1 MFCKKCGE
9 ILNDNDKECK
19 KCGTDVSF
27 DDFETMHTYDRQRQK
42 ELKVELKRLEK
53 ESKKTNKKL
62 SVFNIFKRI
71 IIVLMIL
78 CMVLSG
84 LFIAI
89 YYYTLNSP
97 YDTYYNDV
105 KIEKYLY
112 KNNFNVLSYNDSNQ
126 VKLILNSDA
135 LNTILNDNIK
145 AIEENLDSN
154 VKIEMVKLDLVD
166 NRLYLNGSYM
176 NFKTPLSFKIQYKVE
191 NEKVKY
197 TLSDIRLGN
206 KNLKIPR
213 FISEKFIKQN
223 KEYEFDVESM
233 SEIGLVS
240 DALNTDG
247 KLEVI
252 INLKYDDIISEM
264 RKYSFDTMVME
275 IYSEAHNE
283 NGKSFISKIN
293 LKEMISDSEFE
304 KIVKDFFGEQKYLE
318 NIIIGYSNSIIKIVY
333 DKYSP
338 FIKTVESESDLLET
352 KNEILLQKKVR
363 ISNELL
369 LKLNDYLVE
378 KDIYPL
384 SDSGKLYNYETKE
397 YIGVKTINDY
407 YKVVDNK
414 YIEEINN
421 MDFIYDIINNQF
433 MIALKLNSIQYL
445 LVYYEQYEVIS
456 QDVFNVRFEP
466 ALESDIVEL
475 KQQDEE
481 RKIIEETIK
490 EYFKKDEEIY
500 VRYLKSDGAYAYGV
514 VSFENKY
521 QYIDSVALAKEANT
535 WKVISD
541 NEQYDRLNRMNPN
554 FNIKTVPTI
563 EMAQVRSRKK
573 IMSEDAKE
581 TIISQFKKKGIYS
594 SKANINIKFCSY
606 IDEYVYVKLTDDKQY
621 VYKVVNGG
629 LKTIL
634 TKEEA
639 MEIWELP
646 PMLLLQD

>member
-53 ESKKTNKKL
+53 ERKKTNKKL